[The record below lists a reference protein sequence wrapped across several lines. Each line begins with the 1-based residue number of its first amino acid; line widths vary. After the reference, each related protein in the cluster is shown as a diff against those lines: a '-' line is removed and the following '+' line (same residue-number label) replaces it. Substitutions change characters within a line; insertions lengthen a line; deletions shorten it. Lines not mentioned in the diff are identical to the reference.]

1 MAEIELTSFEVS
13 LQNLMIALEASDYD
27 EAKQQIKDLHPGE
40 IALLLEAI
48 QPKDRSVLWPSIEIS
63 IQGEILKEV
72 SEDVQSQLISE
83 MTIDSLVKATE
94 KLDTDDLA
102 DIVPNMPESAVHSL
116 LLTLDFKHRERL
128 NKILSYPED
137 SAGGLMNTDFITVRP
152 DVSIRAVIRYLRLL
166 KEMPIDTDQVFVV
179 DRNFNYLGSLLIT
192 SLLTEEPE
200 RMVETLINNDFSKPV
215 SADADET
222 EVALLFEQRNLIS
235 APVIDENNQL
245 VGRITIDDVVDV
257 IRDQAEHSVMS
268 MVGLDEDEDVF
279 APIIQSSKR
288 RSVWLGVNLVTAFIA
303 VYFIGLFEA
312 TLQQKIALAI
322 LMPVVA
328 SMGGIAGTQTLI
340 IVTRG
345 IATGRVTTANI
356 KTLINK
362 EVAVSGL
369 NGIIWSIVIGLITYY
384 WFADLLLSLIIALA
398 IITNLVVAA
407 FSGAFL
413 PLLLSKLKID
423 PALAGGVILT
433 TITDVIGFVA
443 FLGLAAL
450 FI

>member
-83 MTIDSLVKATE
+83 MTVDSLVKATE

-200 RMVETLINNDFSKPV
+200 RMVETLITNDFSKPV
-215 SADADET
+215 SADTDET

-384 WFADLLLSLIIALA
+384 WFSDLLLSLIIALA

>member
-1 MAEIELTSFEVS
+1 MAELELTSFEVS
-13 LQNLMIALEASDYD
+13 LQNLMTALEASDHD
-27 EAKQQIKDLHPGE
+27 EAKLQIQDLHPGE
-40 IALLLEAI
+40 LALLFEAI
-48 QPKDRSVLWPSIEIS
+48 QPKDRSILWPGIEIS
-63 IQGEILKEV
+63 VQGEILKEV
-72 SEDVQSQLISE
+72 NEDVQSQLIAE
-83 MTIDSLVKATE
+83 MSVDSLVKATE

-128 NKILSYPED
+128 NKVLSYPEN

-166 KEMPIDTDQVFVV
+166 KEMPVDTDQVFVV

-192 SLLTEEPE
+192 SLLTAEPQE
-200 RMVETLINNDFSKPV
+200 MVEKFISNDFSKPV
-215 SADADET
+215 DADTDES

-235 APVIDENNQL
+235 APVIDEDNQL

-279 APIIQSSKR
+279 APILHSSKK
-288 RSVWLGVNLVTAFIA
+288 RSIWLGVNLITALIA

-345 IATGRVTTANI
+345 IATGKVTTANI
-356 KTLINK
+356 KALINK
-362 EVAVSGL
+362 ELAVSGL
-369 NGIIWSIVIGLITYY
+369 NGIIWSLVIGLITYY
-384 WFADLLLSLIIALA
+384 WFSDLLLSLIIALA
-398 IITNLVVAA
+398 II
-407 FSGAFL
+407 
-413 PLLLSKLKID
+413 LSLIH
-423 PALAGGVILT
+423 I
-433 TITDVIGFVA
+433 
-443 FLGLAAL
+443 
-450 FI
+450 

>member
-13 LQNLMIALEASDYD
+13 LQNLTIALEASDYD

-83 MTIDSLVKATE
+83 MTVDSLVKATE

-215 SADADET
+215 SADTDET

>member
-13 LQNLMIALEASDYD
+13 LQNLMTALEASEHD
-27 EAKQQIKDLHPGE
+27 EAKHQIKELHPGE
-40 IALLLEAI
+40 IALLFEAI
-48 QPKDRSVLWPSIEIS
+48 QPKDRSILWPGIEIS
-63 IQGEILKEV
+63 IQGEVLKEV
-72 SEDVQSQLISE
+72 SEDVQSQLIAE
-83 MTIDSLVKATE
+83 MSVESLVKATE

-128 NKILSYPED
+128 NTILSYPEN

-166 KEMPIDTDQVFVV
+166 KEMPVDTDQVFVV

-192 SLLTEEPE
+192 SLLTEDPGQL
-200 RMVETLINNDFSKPV
+200 VEKFISNDFSKPV
-215 SADADET
+215 SADTDES

-235 APVIDENNQL
+235 APVIDEDNQL

-279 APIIQSSKR
+279 APIIQSSKK
-288 RSVWLGVNLVTAFIA
+288 RSIWLGVNLITAFIA

-345 IATGRVTTANI
+345 IATGKVTAANI
-356 KTLINK
+356 RALIDK

-384 WFADLLLSLIIALA
+384 WFSDLLLSLIIALA

-413 PLLLSKLKID
+413 PILLSRLRID

>member
-83 MTIDSLVKATE
+83 MTVDSLVKATE

-215 SADADET
+215 SADTDET

-279 APIIQSSKR
+279 APIIQSSIR

>member
-1 MAEIELTSFEVS
+1 MAEIELMSFEVS

-83 MTIDSLVKATE
+83 MTVDSLVKATE

-215 SADADET
+215 SADTDET

-345 IATGRVTTANI
+345 IAT
-356 KTLINK
+356 
-362 EVAVSGL
+362 
-369 NGIIWSIVIGLITYY
+369 
-384 WFADLLLSLIIALA
+384 
-398 IITNLVVAA
+398 
-407 FSGAFL
+407 
-413 PLLLSKLKID
+413 
-423 PALAGGVILT
+423 
-433 TITDVIGFVA
+433 
-443 FLGLAAL
+443 
-450 FI
+450 

>member
-27 EAKQQIKDLHPGE
+27 EAKQQIKDLYPGE

-83 MTIDSLVKATE
+83 MTVDSLVKATE

-215 SADADET
+215 SADTDET